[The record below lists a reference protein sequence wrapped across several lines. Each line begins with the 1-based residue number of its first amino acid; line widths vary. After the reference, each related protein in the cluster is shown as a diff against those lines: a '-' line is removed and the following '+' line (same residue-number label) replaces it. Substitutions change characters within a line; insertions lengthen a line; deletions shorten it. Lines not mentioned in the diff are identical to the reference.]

1 MRLLLIM
8 SPFPIHNKFVL
19 RPKSQ
24 NFNLLFNL
32 NPTETILLLNR
43 KINMSV
49 YWCNFW
55 DGIQKCCWL
64 IPDDSLVK
72 GCIWPG
78 TQRTILQLATRAMS
92 PATYKIHKNLT
103 HINTSNGKHP
113 SLVHCHFLFTKI
125 GASRA
130 QKSSLGFTPNNNPE
144 TQPTHRAATV
154 NISKYAV
161 PKTVIEAWQH
171 YQSDSTTVTI
181 YQSLKPVPSSE
192 TDQILICNTL
202 SINPF
207 DSGKQKKKFLSISRL
222 WQLKER
228 TADCHC
234 CYPSPQDIGF
244 LIFSVSSRH
253 LSMLWNCS
261 WGCVVQ
267 CQDIF
272 SHSCGSG
279 FVMYVRLTYK
289 QTQQTQKRPNA
300 NWRIESNQKLL
311 AWSPQKPQPYGF
323 PKMQKN

>member
-1 MRLLLIM
+1 MRLLLIV

-24 NFNLLFNL
+24 NFNLLFNV
-32 NPTETILLLNR
+32 NPTERILLLNR

-202 SINPF
+202 SLIPI
-207 DSGKQKKKFLSISRL
+207 DSGKQKKKFLSISGL
-222 WQLKER
+222 WRLKER
-228 TADCHC
+228 TADVTAA
-234 CYPSPQDIGF
+234 I
-244 LIFSVSSRH
+244 H
-253 LSMLWNCS
+253 L
-261 WGCVVQ
+261 
-267 CQDIF
+267 
-272 SHSCGSG
+272 H
-279 FVMYVRLTYK
+279 
-289 QTQQTQKRPNA
+289 
-300 NWRIESNQKLL
+300 RI
-311 AWSPQKPQPYGF
+311 
-323 PKMQKN
+323 